1 MPSAKLSP
9 VAAPLPDAE
18 YLRRYLIRKFLTAQV
33 DGPGSPLAAAFPV
46 AAAEVAM
53 SVIGPVLE
61 GRDAEIA
68 RLSAQSAPERACCC
82 DHEGWYDSRCACC
95 NRKAAAEAG
104 KNGSEGAE

>member
-1 MPSAKLSP
+1 MST
-9 VAAPLPDAE
+9 PLPDAE
-18 YLRRYLIRKFLTAQV
+18 DLLRALVRKFLTAQV
-33 DGPGSPLAAAFPV
+33 DGPGSPLAAGFPV

-61 GRDAEIA
+61 ERDAEIA

-95 NRKAAAEAG
+95 NRKAAAEAVE
-104 KNGSEGAE
+104 NGSEEGRP